1 MASFVSHLECPRC
14 GRSYDHR
21 QLATVC
27 ECGSP
32 LLARYRAAEGRGS
45 LLKEHLQGRPP
56 TLWRYAEM
64 LPDVPP
70 ISLGEGLTPL
80 LHARRLGA
88 ELGLPS
94 LYIKDEAEIGRAHV

>member
-1 MASFVSHLECPRC
+1 MTSLFDRLECPRC
-14 GRSYDHR
+14 ASARPPAA
-21 QLATVC
+21 LLC

-32 LLARYRAAEGRGS
+32 LLARYRAAEGGNGFSR
-45 LLKEHLQGRPP
+45 EHLRDRPA

-70 ISLGEGLTPL
+70 ISLGEGFTPL

-88 ELGLPS
+88 DLGLPS
-94 LYIKDEAEIGRAHV
+94 LYVKDEAVNPTGSF